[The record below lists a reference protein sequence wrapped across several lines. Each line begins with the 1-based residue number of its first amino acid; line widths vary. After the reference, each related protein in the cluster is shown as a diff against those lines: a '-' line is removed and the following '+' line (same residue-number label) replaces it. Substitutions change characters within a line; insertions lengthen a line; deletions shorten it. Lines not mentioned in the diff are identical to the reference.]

1 MAVELRR
8 ARFTVDQY
16 ELMGQA
22 GILDEDYRVE
32 LIEGEIVE
40 MAAIGEAHA
49 STVMRGMKLLERRFG
64 RRALISPQN
73 PLRLPTYS
81 EPQPD
86 MVVLRHRDDFY
97 RSGHPTGPDVLL
109 LIEVADTTLRY
120 DRNTKGPIYARHGI
134 ADYWI
139 ADLSHDAL
147 IVLRDP
153 GSVDYRSE
161 QVLRRGEKV
170 SPLAFPKVEI
180 AVEELLGP
188 A

>member
-32 LIEGEIVE
+32 LIGGEIVE
-40 MAAIGEAHA
+40 MAAIGAPHA
-49 STVMRGMKLLERRFG
+49 STVKRGRQLLGRRFP
-64 RRALISPQN
+64 RAIIGVQD
-73 PLRLPTYS
+73 PLRLPDDD

-86 MVVLRHRDDFY
+86 LVVLRHREDFY
-97 RSGHPTGPDVLL
+97 RSSHPTGGDVLL

-120 DRNTKGPIYARHGI
+120 DRNTKGPIYSRHGI

-139 ADLSHDAL
+139 VDLSHDAL

-153 GSVDYRSE
+153 GPTDYRSE
-161 QVLRRGEKV
+161 QLLRRGEKV
-170 SPLAFPKVEI
+170 SPLAFPRVEI

>member
-16 ELMGQA
+16 EQMGQA

-32 LIEGEIVE
+32 LIGGEIVE
-40 MAAIGEAHA
+40 MAAIGAPHA
-49 STVMRGMKLLERRFG
+49 STVTRGAHLLIGRLG
-64 RRALISPQN
+64 RRAIVGPQN
-73 PLRLPTYS
+73 PLRLPDWD

-86 MVVLRHRDDFY
+86 LLVARYRDDFY
-97 RSGHPTGPDVLL
+97 RSGHPNAADVLL
-109 LIEVADTTLRY
+109 LIEVSDTTLRY
-120 DRNTKGPIYARHGI
+120 DRNTKGPIYARHSI

-139 ADLSHDAL
+139 VDLSHDAL

-153 GSVDYRSE
+153 GPSDYRSE
-161 QVLRRGEKV
+161 QVLRRGESV
-170 SPLAFPKVEI
+170 RPLAFPKVEI
-180 AVEELLGP
+180 AIEELLGP